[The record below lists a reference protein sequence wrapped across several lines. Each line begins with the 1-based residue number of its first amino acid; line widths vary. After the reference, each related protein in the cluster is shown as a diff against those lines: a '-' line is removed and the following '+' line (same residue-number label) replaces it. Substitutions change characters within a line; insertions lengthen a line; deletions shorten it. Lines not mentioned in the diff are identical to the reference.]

1 MSVKRK
7 DPRTTEEAIDAVLRP
22 QKWEE
27 YVGQERVKKNLKVII
42 EAAKK
47 RKENP
52 DHLLFYGAPG
62 LGKTT
67 LAYLV
72 AKELKTNIRITAGPL
87 IERPGDLAALL
98 TNLSDGDILFID
110 EIHRLTKTCEELI
123 YPAMEDFK
131 LHLVTGKGA
140 MAQTLELKLPKFTLI
155 GATTRIALLSSP
167 LRSRFGATF
176 QLNFYTQEEIKK
188 IIRRSANILGVEIT
202 EQAIDLISERSR
214 FTPRTAN
221 RLLKRLRDFAQIE
234 GNGVID
240 KNIAQTGFEA
250 MGIDNLGLEES
261 DRKILRTIIQKFN
274 GGPVG
279 IQALAATLG
288 EETDTILE
296 IYEPYL
302 LQLGLLKRTHRGRI
316 VTDLA
321 YSHLGFT
328 SKRKQM
334 SL

>member
-214 FTPRTAN
+214 FTPRIAN

>member
-27 YVGQERVKKNLKVII
+27 YVGQERIKKNLKVII

-214 FTPRTAN
+214 FTPRIAN

-316 VTDLA
+316 ATDLA

>member
-1 MSVKRK
+1 MSVKGSS
-7 DPRTTEEAIDAVLRP
+7 PRITEEAIDAVLRP

-27 YVGQERVKKNLKVII
+27 YVGQEQVKKNLRVII

-72 AKELKTNIRITAGPL
+72 AKELQTNIRITAGPI

-110 EIHRLTKTCEELI
+110 EIHRLSKTCEELI

-131 LHLVTGKGA
+131 LHLVTGRGA
-140 MAQTLELKLPKFTLI
+140 MAQTLELQLPKFTLI

-176 QLNFYTQEEIKK
+176 QLNFYTKEDIKK
-188 IIRRSANILGVEIT
+188 IIRRSAKILGVEVT
-202 EQAIDLISERSR
+202 EQAIELISERCR

-240 KNIAQTGFEA
+240 KNIAQTGFKA

-288 EETDTILE
+288 EEIDTILE

-316 VTDLA
+316 ATDLA

-328 SKRKQM
+328 SKSRQI
-334 SL
+334 SF

>member
-7 DPRTTEEAIDAVLRP
+7 DTRATEETIDAVLRP

-72 AKELKTNIRITAGPL
+72 AKELKANIRITAGPI

-110 EIHRLTKTCEELI
+110 EIHRLSKTCEELI

-140 MAQTLELKLPKFTLI
+140 MAQTLELQLPKFTLI

-176 QLNFYTQEEIKK
+176 QLNFYTKEDIKK
-188 IIRRSANILGVEIT
+188 IIRRSANILGVEVT

-214 FTPRTAN
+214 FTPRIAN

-288 EETDTILE
+288 EEIDTILE

-316 VTDLA
+316 ATDLA

-328 SKRKQM
+328 SKSKQI
-334 SL
+334 SF

>member
-27 YVGQERVKKNLKVII
+27 YVGQERIKKNLKVII

-188 IIRRSANILGVEIT
+188 IIRRSANILGVEVT

-214 FTPRTAN
+214 FTPRIAN

-316 VTDLA
+316 ATDLA

-328 SKRKQM
+328 SKSKQI
-334 SL
+334 SF

>member
-214 FTPRTAN
+214 FTPRIAN

-316 VTDLA
+316 ATDLA

>member
-1 MSVKRK
+1 MSVKKK

-27 YVGQERVKKNLKVII
+27 YVGQERIKKNLKVII

-188 IIRRSANILGVEIT
+188 IIRRSANILGVEVT

-214 FTPRTAN
+214 FTPRIAN

-288 EETDTILE
+288 EEIDTILE

-316 VTDLA
+316 ATDLA

-328 SKRKQM
+328 SKSKQI
-334 SL
+334 SF

>member
-1 MSVKRK
+1 MSVKKK

-27 YVGQERVKKNLKVII
+27 YVGQERIKKNLKVII

-188 IIRRSANILGVEIT
+188 IIRRSANILGVEVT

-214 FTPRTAN
+214 FTPRIAN

-316 VTDLA
+316 ATDLA

-328 SKRKQM
+328 SKSKQI
-334 SL
+334 SF

>member
-7 DPRTTEEAIDAVLRP
+7 DTRATEETIDAVLRP

-72 AKELKTNIRITAGPL
+72 AKELKANIRITAGPI

-110 EIHRLTKTCEELI
+110 EIHRLSKTCEELI

-140 MAQTLELKLPKFTLI
+140 MAQTLELQLPKFTLI

-176 QLNFYTQEEIKK
+176 QLNFYTKEDIKK
-188 IIRRSANILGVEIT
+188 IIRRSANILGVEVT

-214 FTPRTAN
+214 FTPRIAN

-288 EETDTILE
+288 EEIDTILE

-328 SKRKQM
+328 SKSKQI
-334 SL
+334 SF